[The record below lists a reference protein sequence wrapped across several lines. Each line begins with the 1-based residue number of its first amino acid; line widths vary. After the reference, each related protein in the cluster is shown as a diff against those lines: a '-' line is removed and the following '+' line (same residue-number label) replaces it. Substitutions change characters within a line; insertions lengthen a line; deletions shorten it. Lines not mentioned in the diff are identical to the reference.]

1 MLKGFPWGL
10 FSAVWTSDFFYI
22 VKKRMGQTF
31 KVVRLKAADPLSEEI
46 VILLEQWIEHHRL
59 YQVSNIL

>member
-31 KVVRLKAADPLSEEI
+31 KGVGLKASDPLSEEI
-46 VILLEQWIEHHRL
+46 VILLEQWLEFHRL
-59 YQVSNIL
+59 YQVSTIL

>member
-31 KVVRLKAADPLSEEI
+31 KVVGLKASDPLSEEI
-46 VILLEQWIEHHRL
+46 VILFGQWLEFHGL
-59 YQVSNIL
+59 YQVSTII